1 MAAMKRV
8 KVRIDTGVVC
18 EQYVYSVP
26 ERCDIRT
33 AKPKKPRFKTEAERA
48 EHRRKMAWRDHARKV
63 NENFGPGDLYATL
76 TFDDEHEVYDF
87 KDAKR
92 IRDNY
97 IRRLQRVNPD
107 CVVFA
112 YLGRG
117 RNTARIHMHIL
128 AKGLTEEQIV
138 KKWGMGKVYEVS
150 PLWEHVY
157 YDQPDGSKKDHGPD
171 YTKIANYLIK
181 HWTPEQG
188 GHRYKCT
195 RNARIPKVEKS
206 NIKEVKRDYSAKNP
220 PRAPKGYMLVEVQ
233 GNKYG
238 YWWFKYVKKPLPK
251 PVGRPRKTPELKS

>member
-8 KVRIDTGVVC
+8 KVRIDTGCVC

-33 AKPKKPRFKTEAERA
+33 AKPRKPRFKDEAERA

-63 NENFGPGDLYATL
+63 NENFCPGDLYATL
-76 TFDDEHEVYDF
+76 TFDDAHEVHTF
-87 KDAKR
+87 ADAKR
-92 IRDNY
+92 LRDNY

-117 RNTARIHMHIL
+117 KSTNRIHMHII
-128 AKGLTEEQIV
+128 AKGLTEEQIG
-138 KKWGMGKVYEVS
+138 KKWGLGSVIHVRK
-150 PLWEHVY
+150 LREHNY
-157 YDQPDGSKKDHGPD
+157 YKQADGTKKDFGAD
-171 YTKIANYLIK
+171 YTGLANYLIG

-195 RNARIPKVEKS
+195 RNARVPKPEQPR
-206 NIKEVKRDYSAKNP
+206 EVKRDYHAKNP
-220 PRAPKGYMLVEVQ
+220 PRAPRGYELVACE
-233 GNKYG
+233 GNQYG
-238 YWWFKYVKKPLPK
+238 YWWFKYVRKPMPK
-251 PVGRPRKTPELKS
+251 PVGRPRKQTELKS